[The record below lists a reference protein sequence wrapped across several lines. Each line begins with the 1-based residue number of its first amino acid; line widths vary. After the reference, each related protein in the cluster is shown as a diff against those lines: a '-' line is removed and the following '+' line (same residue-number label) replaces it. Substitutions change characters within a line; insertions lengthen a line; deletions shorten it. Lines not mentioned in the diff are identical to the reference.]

1 MLDFPTIESDPVAAP
16 AALKPS
22 TAVAAAPSPAIDLTK
37 VDLTDVALAQ
47 FGDWRADVSKV
58 RETLDGVVHD
68 LSTPGKLADAKS
80 LRHRLINTPLAEARK
95 VSQGLKS
102 KLTAVSK
109 AIGGELTTIEAA
121 YESAA
126 ELISPQIEAREA
138 QVVEEKRIA
147 AEKEQARQ
155 QLHRDNLAKLAGYAE
170 HARGLPSAR
179 IQLGIDMVSAIVID
193 RAAWEDFA
201 DQAEEQKAVTLERM
215 QALLATAKAD
225 EDRARIAA
233 EQKVEADRL
242 AAERAEIERQK
253 AELAAAQAEAEERA
267 RVARQNAEREEREA
281 QECAAAEALRQQ
293 ETETQARQQQDEA
306 EARALAKDA
315 LKIAD
320 AIELGETP
328 SASPASV
335 SALTTEQNSEAQEP
349 QHVLKAE
356 PATADATDRGTPV
369 MASPSVGSMGAG
381 QPADAGPVAGADA
394 AAITEFPTLTVGQIN
409 ERLYPV
415 SITADGVKLLG
426 FKAQQR
432 KGAGVHFLVSDFPEI
447 CRAAADHLTTL
458 ASQA

>member
-1 MLDFPTIESDPVAAP
+1 MLDFPTIDADPINALWP
-16 AALKPS
+16 AAAAVTPG
-22 TAVAAAPSPAIDLTK
+22 TAVAAAPAPAIDLTNI
-37 VDLTDVALAQ
+37 DLTDVALAQ

-138 QVVEEKRIA
+138 QVAEERRIA
-147 AEKEQARQ
+147 AEKEQARLQ
-155 QLHRDNLAKLAGYAE
+155 VHRDNLAKLAGYAE
-170 HARGLPSAR
+170 HARGLPAAR
-179 IQLGIDMVSAIVID
+179 IQLGIDMVSVIVID

-253 AELAAAQAEAEERA
+253 AELQAEKDR
-267 RVARQNAEREEREA
+267 
-281 QECAAAEALRQQ
+281 AAAEAQAKADEAARLEREQR
-293 ETETQARQQQDEA
+293 EEAERQARELQEAHTRA
-306 EARALAKDA
+306 EAAQA
-315 LKIAD
+315 IA
-320 AIELGETP
+320 AQ
-328 SASPASV
+328 
-335 SALTTEQNSEAQEP
+335 QNSEAQEP

-356 PATADATDRGTPV
+356 PTTADATDRGTPV

-381 QPADAGPVAGADA
+381 KAADA
-394 AAITEFPTLTVGQIN
+394 APSVGYTLASAPPCHQTQVPTLSLGTIK
-409 ERLYPV
+409 ERIAPL
-415 SITADGVKLLG
+415 SITAEGLASLG
-426 FKAQQR
+426 FEATKVKATCLYHEADWADIKAAMR
-432 KGAGVHFLVSDFPEI
+432 KV
-447 CRAAADHLTTL
+447 L
-458 ASQA
+458 A